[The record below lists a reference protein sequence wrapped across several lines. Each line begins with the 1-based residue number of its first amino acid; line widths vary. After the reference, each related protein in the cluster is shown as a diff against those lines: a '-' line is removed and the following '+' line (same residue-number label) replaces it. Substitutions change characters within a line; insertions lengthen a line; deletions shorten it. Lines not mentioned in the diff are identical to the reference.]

1 LAQRLLH
8 TLTAPIPPVDYL
20 YLSVAENGNATSGA
34 LTCTGTSGAPLQHC
48 GGDIG
53 WIARRHVATG
63 MTPTNGLGST
73 GGTTGIVVN
82 NSQTMAGR
90 SQIYYSNPGNASCSG
105 NGQTG
110 TPGTASCAVQTWQ
123 TAP

>member
-1 LAQRLLH
+1 V
-8 TLTAPIPPVDYL
+8 T
-20 YLSVAENGNATSGA
+20 ENGKVTPGA
-34 LTCTGTSGAPLQHC
+34 LTCTGTSGACVYGIPV
-48 GGDIG
+48 GTSAGS
-53 WIARRHVATG
+53 HVAAG
-63 MTPTNGLGST
+63 MSPTNGLGST

-82 NSQTMAGR
+82 NSLTMAGR